1 MVGVIS
7 DLARQRVRAYAE
19 SHMDGLVT
27 IVRGKRGVLDLDT
40 GRVAGVAVD
49 LVVYGSTAPTA
60 PVQRQAAPAVA
71 AVAVRVNLSGGPEAE
86 PSAFSTPGD
95 QATAD
100 TGGKARIHKVTGQ
113 GSISNGPGEYDMRQL
128 IVSIPWAAALPR
140 QDDIILV
147 RDGGVDET
155 LNGSVLRIVEIE
167 GGGAF
172 GDARRLSCTLQGHS
186 EYWTGAGAP

>member
-1 MVGVIS
+1 MPGVIS
-7 DLARQRVRAYAE
+7 DFARQRVRDYAE

-27 IVRGKRGVLDLDT
+27 IVRGKRGVLDLNT

-49 LVVYGSTAPTA
+49 LVVYGSTAL
-60 PVQRQAAPAVA
+60 QAVA
-71 AVAVRVNLSGGPEAE
+71 QQQQQQQADTMSVRVNLSGAPGATPTG
-86 PSAFSTPGD
+86 FSTPGD

-140 QDDIILV
+140 QDDIVLI
-147 RDGGVDET
+147 RDGGVDTT

-172 GDARRLSCTLQGHS
+172 GDARRLSCTLQGQS